1 MNQPL
6 SGQDSLP
13 LDAADV
19 HGNGDRAAA
28 EQAARDELRR
38 RLPELRNR
46 PGCPRGSDEDILAMS
61 HPPWYTACPNPFIA
75 DWLADLDRPG
85 DDDRADPGPFAADV
99 TEGKGDA
106 FYRAHSYPTKV
117 PHPAIMRFIL
127 HYTRP
132 GDVVLDGF
140 AGTGMTGVAAQ
151 ACANPAPTVRAGIE
165 AELGADNV
173 EWGARR
179 AILGEL
185 GPSATFIAAG
195 MNLPTDGD
203 AFDRASQQLL
213 DRFDREYGWMYRTR
227 VTIGNESFDA
237 GIDYTVWSEVF
248 TCPHC
253 GSEVVFYDV
262 ASDTTTGHV
271 RDDFCCSACGAAL
284 TKPALE
290 RRTVRERTLAGD
302 IVDRVEFRPVRI
314 SWRRAGATGS
324 KQVDDKDRSV
334 LDRVRGLR
342 PAGIPTR
349 ALPLDDLV
357 HGTRLGP
364 KGFGSVHHLWP
375 DRSLAALAVLW
386 AWTSDEPDDLTR
398 LALRFWIEQAFWGLS
413 WMNRYQPI
421 QQGKL
426 GGSQVNRQMTGV
438 FYVPSLMSECSVR
451 YNLEGSSPKRGK
463 RQSLV
468 KVWKSSAAAVGN
480 VMITTSSST
489 SLPVPDA
496 SVDYVFV
503 DPPFGKN
510 IPYSDLALVI
520 EEWHGV
526 TTAPAEEATED
537 SFKGRGIDDYAELMR
552 RCFAEFFRVLKSGRW
567 MTVEFSNSSNDVW
580 LRIQDALASA
590 GFVVADTRV
599 FDKDQL
605 SYRQITAD
613 NAVKHDLVISAYK
626 PAEAAE
632 RSFVLAAGGPDSAWA
647 FVRGH
652 LARVPVTERSDGRA
666 VVVRERSADRVYER
680 MVAYHVARSTLVP
693 MTAAEFY
700 GGLERRFP
708 MRDGMYFLNEQVETY
723 ERFRTTFRELA
734 AAELFIRDESSAVQ
748 WLRQLLANGP
758 RTFADIQ
765 PAFMAELQSGLASWE
780 ELPEL
785 REMLEDNFVDD
796 RAGRWAVPDPQ
807 RSEHL
812 DQIRTR
818 ALLRE
823 FDTYASA
830 SGPLRRFRSEA
841 VRAGF
846 RRAWADRD
854 FETILVVGRRMPDD
868 AFVEDSALL
877 HYFRNA
883 ERLSGHE
890 PAE

>member
-1 MNQPL
+1 VNPPP
-6 SGQDSLP
+6 SGQHSLP
-13 LDAADV
+13 LETAGADD
-19 HGNGDRAAA
+19 NADRVAT

-38 RLPELRNR
+38 RLPELRKR
-46 PGCPRGSDEDILAMS
+46 PGCPRGSDEDIVAMS
-61 HPPWYTACPNPFIA
+61 HPPSYTACANPFIA

-99 TEGKGDA
+99 TEGKGNA
-106 FYRAHSYPTKV
+106 FYKAHSYPTKV

-151 ACANPAPTVRAGIE
+151 ACANPDPKVRAAIE

-195 MNLPTDGD
+195 MNLPIDGD

-213 DRFDREYGWMYRTR
+213 DRFEREYGWMYRTN
-227 VTIGNESFDA
+227 VTVGDDTFEA

-262 ASDTTTGHV
+262 AFDATTGRV
-271 RDDFCCSACGAAL
+271 RDDFFCSTCGAAL
-284 TKPALE
+284 TKRSLE
-290 RRTVRERTLAGD
+290 RRRVRERTLAGD
-302 IVDRVEFRPVRI
+302 GLERIEFRPIRI
-314 SWRRAGATGS
+314 AWRVGRERGM
-324 KQVDDKDRSV
+324 KQVDDGDRSV
-334 LDRVRGLR
+334 LDRVRALR
-342 PAGIPTR
+342 LAGIPTR
-349 ALPLDDLV
+349 AMPMDVLA
-357 HGTRLGP
+357 HGSRLRP
-364 KGFGSVHHLWP
+364 KGFENVHHLWP
-375 DRSLAALAVLW
+375 DRSLAALSVLW
-386 AWTSDEPDDLTR
+386 GWSAQEQDSRTR

-438 FYVPSLMSECSVR
+438 YYVSSLVSECSVR

-468 KVWKSSAAAVGN
+468 KVWKSSVAADGN
-480 VMITTSSST
+480 VMITTGSST
-489 SLPVPDA
+489 ALPVPDG

-503 DPPFGKN
+503 DPPFGQN

-552 RCFAEFFRVLKSGRW
+552 RCFAEFFRVLKPGRW

-613 NAVKHDLVISAYK
+613 NAVKHDLVISAYR
-626 PAEAAE
+626 PAEEAE

-647 FVRGH
+647 FVREH
-652 LARVPVTERSDGRA
+652 LSKVPVTERSDGRA

-700 GGLERRFP
+700 AGLERRFP
-708 MRDGMYFLNEQVETY
+708 VRDGMYFLNEQVETY

-748 WLRQLLANGP
+748 WLRQLLANGA

-785 REMLEDNFVDD
+785 RDMLEANFVDD
-796 RAGRWAVPDPQ
+796 GTGRWAVPDPQ

-823 FDTYASA
+823 FDAYVSA
-830 SGPLRRFRSEA
+830 KGPLRRFRSEA

-846 RRAWADRD
+846 RRAWTDRD
-854 FETILVVGRRMPDD
+854 FGTILAVGRRMPDD

-883 ERLSGHE
+883 ERLAGNE
-890 PAE
+890 PAG

>member
-1 MNQPL
+1 MNRPL

-13 LDAADV
+13 LDAADAG
-19 HGNGDRAAA
+19 GNGDRLAA

-38 RLPELRNR
+38 RLPELRDR
-46 PGCPRGSDEDILAMS
+46 PGCPRGSDEDIFAMS
-61 HPPWYTACPNPFIA
+61 HPPWYTACPNPFVA

-99 TEGKGDA
+99 TEGKGNA
-106 FYRAHSYPTKV
+106 FYKAHSYPTKV

-132 GDVVLDGF
+132 GDIVLDGF

-151 ACANPAPTVRAGIE
+151 ACANPEPDVRAAIE
-165 AELGADNV
+165 AELGADKV
-173 EWGARR
+173 EWGFRR
-179 AILGEL
+179 TILGEL

-195 MNLPTDGD
+195 MNLPIDGD
-203 AFDRASQQLL
+203 AFDRASQELL
-213 DRFDREYGWMYRTR
+213 DRFDREYGWMYRTN
-227 VTIGNESFDA
+227 VTVGEETFEA

-262 ASDTTTGHV
+262 AFDAMSGCV

-284 TKPALE
+284 EKPALE
-290 RRTVRERTLAGD
+290 RRLVRERTLAGD
-302 IVDRVEFRPVRI
+302 IVERVEFRPVLI
-314 SWRRAGATGS
+314 SWRLGRAIGS
-324 KQVDDKDRSV
+324 KHVDDGDRSI

-342 PAGIPTR
+342 LAGIPTS
-349 ALPLDDLV
+349 ALPLDNLV

-364 KGFGSVHHLWP
+364 KGFESVHHLWP
-375 DRSLAALAVLW
+375 NRALAALAVLW
-386 AWTSDEPDDLTR
+386 GWSAQESDPLTR

-413 WMNRYQPI
+413 WMNR
-421 QQGKL
+421 L
-426 GGSQVNRQMTGV
+426 RGSGYSHVNQHMTGV
-438 FYVPSLMSECSVR
+438 YYVPSLIPECSVR
-451 YNLEGSSPKRGK
+451 YNLEGPSPTRGK

-468 KVWKSSAAAVGN
+468 KLWKSSPAVAGN
-480 VMITTSSST
+480 VMITTGSST
-489 SLPVPDA
+489 SLPIADG

-510 IPYSDLALVI
+510 IPYADLAIVV

-526 TTAPAEEATED
+526 TTSSGEEATED
-537 SFKGRGIDDYAELMR
+537 SFKGRGLDDYAELMR
-552 RCFAEFFRVLKSGRW
+552 RCFAEFFRVLKPGRW

-632 RSFVLAAGGPDSAWA
+632 RSFALAAGGPDSAWA
-647 FVRGH
+647 FVREH
-652 LARVPVTERSDGRA
+652 LARVPVTERVDGRA

-700 GGLERRFP
+700 AGLERRFP
-708 MRDGMYFLNEQVETY
+708 VRDGMYFLNEQVETY

-748 WLRQLLANGP
+748 WLRQLLANAP

-785 REMLEDNFVDD
+785 REMLEANFVDD
-796 RAGRWAVPDPQ
+796 GAGRWAVPDPQ

-823 FDTYASA
+823 FETYASA

-854 FETILVVGRRMPDD
+854 FVTILAVGRRMPDD

-883 ERLSGHE
+883 VRLSGQE